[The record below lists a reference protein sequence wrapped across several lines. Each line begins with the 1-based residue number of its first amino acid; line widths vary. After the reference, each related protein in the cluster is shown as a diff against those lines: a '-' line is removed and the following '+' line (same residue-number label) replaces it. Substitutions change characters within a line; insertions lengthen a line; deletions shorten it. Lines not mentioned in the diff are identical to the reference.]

1 MKKGPYMVL
10 YDMSGTERLSGID
23 FGTIRPGS
31 SSQEVIVWLWNKK
44 GFSDAPTAADVRIT
58 VAAANVWAG
67 EIVQNHYIKVKSNGV
82 LDPDGVGIVD
92 DEEAE
97 FSEIGGELTD
107 PESYHS
113 IGDIPSNCARRLF
126 FRVDIPVDLVL
137 NGIPRILVQAGFM
150 SEPVKWLYVS
160 D

>member
-10 YDMSGTERLSGID
+10 YDMTGTERLSGID

-31 SSQEVIVWLWNKK
+31 PSQEVIVWLWNKK
-44 GFSDAPTAADVRIT
+44 GFNDAPTATDVRIT
-58 VAAANVWAG
+58 VAAANVWAE
-67 EIVQNHYIKVKSNGV
+67 EIVQNRYIKVKSNGV

-113 IGDIPSNCARRLF
+113 IGDIPSNCSRRLF